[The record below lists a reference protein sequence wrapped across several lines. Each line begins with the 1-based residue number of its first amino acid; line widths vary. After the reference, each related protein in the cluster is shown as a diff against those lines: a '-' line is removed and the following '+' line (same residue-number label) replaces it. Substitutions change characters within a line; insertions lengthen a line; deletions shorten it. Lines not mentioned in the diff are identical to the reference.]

1 MVTATPDLLLL
12 MNKYF
17 CRELKEEAMEA
28 GAIFESIL
36 EKSLYESDGTVKAHF
51 REFLRKEGSSS
62 EEIAEFERQM
72 KQEIETRKLFAQG
85 NPVVLSPKER
95 AIARAGLDVE
105 ELLSQGYVAVEDLE
119 LKPDLDSFDWEDL
132 L

>member
-1 MVTATPDLLLL
+1 MVTASPDLLLIDGRVFL
-12 MNKYF
+12 ERGKQ
-17 CRELKEEAMEA
+17 AMEA

-36 EKSLYESDGTVKAHF
+36 EKSLYELDGTVKPHF
-51 REFLRKEGSSS
+51 REFLKKEGSSS

-85 NPVVLSPKER
+85 NPVVLSPRER

>member
-1 MVTATPDLLLL
+1 
-12 MNKYF
+12 
-17 CRELKEEAMEA
+17 MEA

-36 EKSLYESDGTVKAHF
+36 EKSLYEMDGALKPHF
-51 REFLRKEGSSS
+51 REFLRKEGRS
-62 EEIAEFERQM
+62 EAEIAQHERYM
-72 KQEIETRKLFAQG
+72 KQEIETRKLFSQG

-105 ELLSQGYVAVEDLE
+105 ELLSQGYIAVEDLE

>member
-1 MVTATPDLLLL
+1 MVTSTPDLLL
-12 MNKYF
+12 MDGRYSQGCQK
-17 CRELKEEAMEA
+17 KAMEA

-36 EKSLYESDGTVKAHF
+36 ERSLYEADGTLKADF
-51 REFLRKEGSSS
+51 REFLRKQGRTEQ
-62 EEIAEFERQM
+62 EIAQHERYM
-72 KQEIETRKLFAQG
+72 KQEMATRKLFAQG
-85 NPVVLSPKER
+85 NPVVLSLKER

-119 LKPDLDSFDWEDL
+119 FKQDLDSFDWEDL

>member
-1 MVTATPDLLLL
+1 
-12 MNKYF
+12 
-17 CRELKEEAMEA
+17 MEA
-28 GAIFESIL
+28 GAIFDSIL
-36 EKSLYESDGTVKAHF
+36 ETSLYETDGTVKPHF
-51 REFLRKEGSSS
+51 REFLKKQGKS
-62 EEIAEFERQM
+62 EAEIARREARK
-72 KQEIETRKLFAQG
+72 KQEIEDRKLFAQG

-95 AIARAGLDVE
+95 AIARAGLDIE

>member
-1 MVTATPDLLLL
+1 MVTATPDLLLIDGRYSEGC
-12 MNKYF
+12 K
-17 CRELKEEAMEA
+17 KQAMEA

-36 EKSLYESDGTVKAHF
+36 EKSLYEPDGALKPDF
-51 REFLRKEGSSS
+51 REFLRKEGRSE
-62 EEIAEFERQM
+62 EEIAQHERYM

-85 NPVVLSPKER
+85 NPVVLSLRER

-105 ELLSQGYVAVEDLE
+105 ELLSQGYIAVEDLE
-119 LKPDLDSFDWEDL
+119 FKQDLDSFNWEDL